1 MADSSISGIAKLVL
15 QERVNDVKAAYSAK
29 DKDDVDISASFMD
42 FMSQS
47 SFSSSK
53 SQAADKSVEGIKAGA
68 VSEGTP
74 MYDSYAK
81 KQDSISVKEDVTA
94 KTVQETGQKELEEF
108 AEDVYQTLE
117 EEYQVSKE
125 DIDAVLEI
133 LGLTVTDLMNPRNL
147 MAFVTALTGEDVGTL
162 FLSENFQ
169 NVMQEISL
177 LTEELAADLGITKE
191 QLAALCEEMKENAP
205 DTDFADTMAQV
216 TDDEAAAEPQA
227 KDVQAADKQ
236 AQVVTVVRDEGEE
249 VNSREVVIQEETPE
263 KTEEKQSVQ
272 VVSSQ
277 SEEGETEGGQENSK
291 QSSFFEHGKSG
302 SMEHDT
308 SNVHIAGQQN
318 SRLES
323 FVIPENGVVPS
334 YTSQVNVA
342 DIMEQI
348 ANHVRLHI
356 TPETTSM
363 EMQLN
368 PEHLGKI
375 YLNIS
380 ERDGVIRAQIAAQNE
395 TVKEALE
402 TQMATLRQ
410 NLNQQGIK
418 VDAIEVTV
426 ATHEFEQNLEGQAK
440 QEQQNGQQMEE
451 NQKKSRRSLNLN
463 DLDSLSGLMS
473 EEEELVA
480 KIMRDNGNQ
489 VDITV

>member
-291 QSSFFEHGKSG
+291 QSSF
-302 SMEHDT
+302 
-308 SNVHIAGQQN
+308 
-318 SRLES
+318 
-323 FVIPENGVVPS
+323 
-334 YTSQVNVA
+334 
-342 DIMEQI
+342 
-348 ANHVRLHI
+348 
-356 TPETTSM
+356 
-363 EMQLN
+363 
-368 PEHLGKI
+368 
-375 YLNIS
+375 
-380 ERDGVIRAQIAAQNE
+380 
-395 TVKEALE
+395 VK
-402 TQMATLRQ
+402 
-410 NLNQQGIK
+410 
-418 VDAIEVTV
+418 
-426 ATHEFEQNLEGQAK
+426 
-440 QEQQNGQQMEE
+440 
-451 NQKKSRRSLNLN
+451 
-463 DLDSLSGLMS
+463 
-473 EEEELVA
+473 
-480 KIMRDNGNQ
+480 
-489 VDITV
+489 